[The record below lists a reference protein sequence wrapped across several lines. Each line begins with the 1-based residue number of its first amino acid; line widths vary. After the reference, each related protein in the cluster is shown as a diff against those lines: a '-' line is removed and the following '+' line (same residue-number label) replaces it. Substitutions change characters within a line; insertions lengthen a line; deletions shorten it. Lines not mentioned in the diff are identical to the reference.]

1 MANSSAIIEYKNL
14 IVKKLIGNKDFIA
27 AMGNPDINE
36 SDEAVYKYIF
46 PYFYIPGTIESAHSY
61 ICIKVDMLSTAGD
74 TELLGEF
81 RVRIW
86 AIVHQDIMKMNGVGG
101 ATRMDYLAQL
111 VDKMFNGSEA
121 FGVGKL
127 RLTSNL
133 EDDLDMVH
141 RCRELTFLTKD
152 VNDGT
157 VCAV

>member
-1 MANSSAIIEYKNL
+1 
-14 IVKKLIGNKDFIA
+14 
-27 AMGNPDINE
+27 
-36 SDEAVYKYIF
+36 
-46 PYFYIPGTIESAHSY
+46 
-61 ICIKVDMLSTAGD
+61 MLSTAGD

-86 AIVHQDIMKMNGVGG
+86 VIVHQDIMKMNGVGG